1 MIAGAVSGFK
11 SGVYYVE
18 PGYRAFKFSKL
29 TGVKE
34 NVVREGWHIKMPFI
48 EHAIRYD
55 IRARPRVMKCNTGTA
70 DLQMVHVAL
79 RLMYKPEES

>member
-1 MIAGAVSGFK
+1 MAGIYSGFY
-11 SGVYYVE
+11 SAVYKVE

-29 TGVKE
+29 SGVRE
-34 NVVREGWHIKMPFI
+34 GIVREGWHFKIPMI
-48 EHAIRYD
+48 ERAIQYD

-79 RLMYKPEES
+79 RLMYKPDEK